1 MNRTI
6 SNVNG
11 SRIVWFQYINRNGTY
26 NMFLEIRILLIY
38 HNVGSNK
45 PQYKSMRCTQ
55 YGFCSTIKIFRT
67 KRREFSVISV
77 TLILLLYCFRQSQEG
92 CYPYRHVIS
101 SLERCLII
109 RKVRT
114 SLFSFTK
121 LTLGFA
127 QKGSSACKGDMQ
139 INGINETQFR

>member
-1 MNRTI
+1 
-6 SNVNG
+6 
-11 SRIVWFQYINRNGTY
+11 
-26 NMFLEIRILLIY
+26 
-38 HNVGSNK
+38 
-45 PQYKSMRCTQ
+45 MRYTQ

-67 KRREFSVISV
+67 RRREFSVISV

-127 QKGSSACKGDMQ
+127 QKGSWACKGDMQ